1 MYMTV
6 SILLLIAVPV
16 FFDVVRTVRYV
27 LVLRYPVCPLK
38 HVAAVNGHKRSLV
51 GAHSLIP
58 PVCPKTHLRGTRA
71 VHHPVGRRYVKRNK
85 TGGPCFSRKL
95 TTTVDVASMHQ
106 VRVTM
111 LRFHCRLLH
120 WMSKMLA
127 VPMEQSSMKWS
138 IVAQRALMQRHH
150 CRTARSLKER

>member
-106 VRVTM
+106 VRAIQCSVFIT
-111 LRFHCRLLH
+111 
-120 WMSKMLA
+120 
-127 VPMEQSSMKWS
+127 VPMEQSTMKWG
-138 IVAQRALMQRHH
+138 IGAQRALMQWSPF
-150 CRTARSLKER
+150 CMARSLKER